1 MLAVVLALLSC
12 CLRRL
17 LMHKNANDSL
27 FESEKNNY
35 GLNQGQKRAIV

>member
-27 FESEKNNY
+27 FESEKNN
-35 GLNQGQKRAIV
+35 LNQGQKRDIV